1 MLILKEIKLTTKM
14 TMQHNPQNNIKDGKK
29 KLALALAALGAMAV
43 AGVAIYKG
51 KGTKLSNIT
60 FNKGI
65 AFSQNGDK
73 FTGKIKDKL
82 SNGDKIV
89 MEYADGVLQKSTR
102 SGQVNFE
109 KVYETVNNEKIVKKT
124 VDGVTREFNITK
136 AQEEVKTAQE
146 KLKSLINDDKLSS
159 DELKKQ
165 TDAIKFKSNNQKKEI
180 ETIISSKKKVEAEAK
195 AKLDAEASTRQ
206 REAYKK
212 KLAQEKQA
220 RKDLFSEAGLKKLED
235 NSWAKELYDAWIE
248 GKGTY
253 RYDYDFIDGLFKAQ
267 VDKETGKII
276 DDVNWHGL
284 YRLWEFG

>member
-1 MLILKEIKLTTKM
+1 M

>member
-1 MLILKEIKLTTKM
+1 
-14 TMQHNPQNNIKDGKK
+14 MQHNPQNNIKDGKK